1 MKEFNKRM
9 KQHQDETERLRKI
22 KIEIRDKRRNKAI
35 NKVKKKEAEIEMIA
49 YQQGYKVRVKEL
61 LKRSEVR

>member
-9 KQHQDETERLRKI
+9 KQHQEETERLRKI